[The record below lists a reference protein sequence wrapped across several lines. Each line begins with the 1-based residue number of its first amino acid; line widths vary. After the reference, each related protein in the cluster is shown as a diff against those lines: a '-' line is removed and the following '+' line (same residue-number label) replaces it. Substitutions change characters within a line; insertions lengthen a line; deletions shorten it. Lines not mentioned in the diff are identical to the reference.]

1 MSMTVKLLTDD
12 EEIAKLCPVLLQLRP
27 QYDASSLTE
36 QIKLQRG
43 EGFQIAYV
51 EEVTEEK
58 RDGDVLCVAGFV
70 IGHKLAW
77 QKYLYIDDLV
87 SDAGSR
93 SRGAGKLLL
102 DWLQDYA
109 RQQGCQQLHL
119 DSGVTRFDAHRF
131 YLREGMKIASHHFSI
146 DCLSPEE

>member
-1 MSMTVKLLTDD
+1 MSMNVKLLTSD

-27 QYDASSLTE
+27 QYDANSLTE

-43 EGFQIAYV
+43 EDFQIAYV
-51 EEVTEEK
+51 AETTEEK
-58 RDGDVLCVAGFV
+58 PDGGVLCVAGFV

-146 DCLSPEE
+146 DDLSPQD